1 MAKSKIQSGDNIKII
16 SGGYKGTLGQVLKI
30 VKKGQGKFEKVRAS
44 ISTVPG
50 ITKYKRSFKY
60 QGQDYPGSMYSV
72 PRLIDLSNLTL
83 LTTKG
88 EISKVLVKEVDGKR
102 VRTLQKTGD
111 VVTKTKLAKIK
122 PKAQTENN

>member
-16 SGGYKGTLGQVLKI
+16 SGGFKGTAGQVLKI
-30 VKKGQGKFEKVRAS
+30 VKKGNGKFEKIRAS

-60 QGQDYPGSMYSV
+60 QGQDYPGSMYTV

-83 LTTKG
+83 LTEKG
-88 EISKVLVKEVDGKR
+88 EISKVIVKEVEGKR
-102 VRTLQKTGD
+102 VRTLKKTGE

-122 PKAQTENN
+122 PQAQEENN

>member
-16 SGGYKGTLGQVLKI
+16 SGGFKGTLGQVLKI
-30 VKKGQGKFEKVRAS
+30 VKKGQGKFEKIRAS

-60 QGQDYPGSMYSV
+60 QGQEYPGSMYTV

-83 LTTKG
+83 MTTKG
-88 EISKVLVKEVDGKR
+88 EISKVVVKDIDGKR
-102 VRTLQKTGD
+102 VRSLKKDGSE
-111 VVTKTKLAKIK
+111 VAKIK
-122 PKAQTENN
+122 LPKIKPQAQLENN

>member
-30 VKKGQGKFEKVRAS
+30 VKKGQGKFEKIRAS

-83 LTTKG
+83 LTANG

-102 VRTLQKTGD
+102 VRTLKKTGEE
-111 VVTKTKLAKIK
+111 VNKIKLAKIK
-122 PKAQTENN
+122 PQAETENN

>member
-30 VKKGQGKFEKVRAS
+30 VKKGQGKFEKIRAS

-83 LTTKG
+83 LTTNG

-102 VRTLQKTGD
+102 VRTLKKSGV
-111 VVTKTKLAKIK
+111 VVTKTKLEKIK
-122 PKAQTENN
+122 PAQTENN

>member
-16 SGGYKGTLGQVLKI
+16 SGGYKGTLGQVLNI
-30 VKKGQGKFEKVRAS
+30 VKKGQGKFEKIRAS

-83 LTTKG
+83 LTDKG
-88 EISKVLVKEVDGKR
+88 EISKVLVKEVEGKR
-102 VRTLQKTGD
+102 VRTLKKTGE
-111 VVTKTKLAKIK
+111 VVTKIKLAKIK
-122 PKAQTENN
+122 PQAETENN

>member
-16 SGGYKGTLGQVLKI
+16 SGGYKGTLGQVLNI
-30 VKKGQGKFEKVRAS
+30 VKKGQGKFEKIRAS

-83 LTTKG
+83 LTDKG
-88 EISKVLVKEVDGKR
+88 EISKVLVKEVEGKR
-102 VRTLQKTGD
+102 VRTLKKSGE
-111 VVTKTKLAKIK
+111 VVTKIKLAKIK
-122 PKAQTENN
+122 PQAETENN